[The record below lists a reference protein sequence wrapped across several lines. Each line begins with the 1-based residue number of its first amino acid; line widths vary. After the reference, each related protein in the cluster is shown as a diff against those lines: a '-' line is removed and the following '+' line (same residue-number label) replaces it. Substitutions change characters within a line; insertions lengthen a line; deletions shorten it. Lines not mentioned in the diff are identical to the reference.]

1 MDQQARRFY
10 VDNKLMDIGGPMFKR
25 IVFITPLLILFL
37 LFGVVSPVQA
47 QGIVSGETIPAGI
60 TVDDDVILFGE
71 TVTIDGDVN
80 GNVFA
85 LGGTVTV
92 NGKVDGSLYA
102 LSQQVLINGEVTD
115 GVYGTALELVFGP
128 EGRVGRNVAFLGLSV
143 GMPKGATI
151 GRDLTGIFILGAQ
164 FAGDVERETTAVI
177 GPLEVVR
184 LIIRMF
190 DIQAPPFLSPQ
201 TIAPAGMKLASPVAF
216 DTPRQGI
223 IDTITMQRWLVL
235 LVRDYISLLLVGLFA
250 LWLFPGHLKRWGDK
264 VMKAPFSSLGL
275 GLVVVVVG
283 SVGLAL
289 LWTLLLAV
297 ALGLGRIGFS
307 GLGTAFGLLG
317 FFGVSTAGAVLYVIV
332 TFISKLVFA
341 FQAGFLIL
349 KRYERTGFWYK
360 LGVMALGL
368 LIYVLLAAIPY
379 IGWAVAVV
387 VMLLGTGA
395 VFLVFN
401 DDRRFEKQAAVEPVQ
416 AMPAANPAVDAAPVA
431 AAPATVVN
439 KPVEESRQPESPVGV
454 VPDEKPTLDGEPSAG
469 APVDQKPVKPKS
481 SQKQAKQQ
489 ED

>member
-1 MDQQARRFY
+1 
-10 VDNKLMDIGGPMFKR
+10 MDIGGPMFKR
-25 IVFITPLLILFL
+25 IVFITPLIVLFL

-85 LGGTVTV
+85 VGGTVTV

-102 LSQQVLINGEVTD
+102 LSQQVLVNGEVTD

-128 EGRVGRNVAFLGLSV
+128 EGKVGRNVAFLGLSV
-143 GMPKGATI
+143 GMPEGATI

-190 DIQAPPFLSPQ
+190 DIQAPPFLAPQ

-216 DTPRQGI
+216 DTPQQGV
-223 IDTITMQRWLVL
+223 IDSVVLQRWLVL
-235 LVRDYISLLLVGLFA
+235 LVRDYISLLLVGLLA
-250 LWLFPGHLKRWGDK
+250 LWLFPGHLKRWGEK

-283 SVGLAL
+283 GIALAL
-289 LWTLLLAV
+289 LWVLILSV

-307 GLGTAFGLLG
+307 GLGTAMGMLG
-317 FFGVSTAGAVLYVIV
+317 FFAVSTAGAVLFVIV

-349 KRYERTGFWYK
+349 KRYERTGFWYR
-360 LGVMALGL
+360 LGVLALGL

-379 IGWAVAVV
+379 IGWAVAIV

-401 DDRRFEKQAAVEPVQ
+401 DDRKFEKPAAVEPVQ
-416 AMPAANPAVDAAPVA
+416 EMPTANPTLEASMVA
-431 AAPATVVN
+431 A
-439 KPVEESRQPESPVGV
+439 QPEV
-454 VPDEKPTLDGEPSAG
+454 VAEKPEEELPPPEAPTAGSLPDEKSVFDDKPSAG
-469 APVDQKPVKPKS
+469 APVEEKPAKPKS
-481 SQKQAKQQ
+481 SRKQAKQQ